1 MIRWILKGML
11 RDKSRSLFPFLVVTV
26 GVALTV
32 GLLGF
37 MDGVFMGMIDMTA
50 KLDTGH
56 IRFVNKPFYE
66 EEHLLPMDRALAGQK
81 KTLAWLREHGDPRI
95 QWSPRIRWGAI
106 MDIPDEEGNTLSQTP
121 VIGMAVQLLD
131 PQSPE
136 RKRLQLEQSVIKGK
150 IPSRSKQILVGYQLA
165 ETLKLTIGDTATLMG
180 QTFDGGLATDNY
192 TVSGFIRFGVAAM
205 DKKMVLID
213 LGDAQQT
220 FYMEN
225 MVTDWLGFLPGSV
238 AYGDYEKIK
247 QRIEQGLAAL
257 MKNPPEDWASDDEP
271 IVLSILDQRN
281 LGEIIK
287 KFELIRGI
295 IVMIFSFLMVLVLW
309 NAGLI
314 NGIHRYGEMG
324 LRLAMGET
332 HKALMASL
340 ALEAFAVGLVG
351 AMAGC
356 LVGGTVVYFL
366 QEVGVDM
373 GDAMAQ
379 SGLMVNDVVRGRLSV
394 EGFIRG
400 IVPGMTASVAGSLI
414 ASLAIFQRSEANL
427 FRELET
433 G

>member
-1 MIRWILKGML
+1 
-11 RDKSRSLFPFLVVTV
+11 
-26 GVALTV
+26 
-32 GLLGF
+32 
-37 MDGVFMGMIDMTA
+37 
-50 KLDTGH
+50 
-56 IRFVNKPFYE
+56 
-66 EEHLLPMDRALAGQK
+66 
-81 KTLAWLREHGDPRI
+81 
-95 QWSPRIRWGAI
+95 

-150 IPSRSKQILVGYQLA
+150 IPSRPREMLVGYQLA
-165 ETLKLTIGDTATLMG
+165 ETLKLKIGDTATLMG

-213 LGDAQQT
+213 LGDAQRT

-238 AYGDYEKIK
+238 SYDEYEKIR
-247 QRIEQGLAAL
+247 QRIAQGLPTL
-257 MKNPPEDWASDDEP
+257 MQNPPEDWAGDEEP

-287 KFELIRGI
+287 KFEFIRGV
-295 IVMIFSFLMVLVLW
+295 IVLIFSFLMVLVLW

-340 ALEAFAVGLVG
+340 ALEALAVGLVG
-351 AMAGC
+351 AVAGC
-356 LVGGTVVYFL
+356 VVGGAVVYFL

-414 ASLAIFQRSEANL
+414 ASLAIFQRSEASL

>member
-1 MIRWILKGML
+1 M
-11 RDKSRSLFPFLVVTV
+11 
-26 GVALTV
+26 V

-50 KLDTGH
+50 KMDTGH

-66 EEHLLPMDRALAGQK
+66 EEHLIPMDRALAGQK
-81 KTLAWLREHGDPRI
+81 KTLAWLKKQGDPRI
-95 QWSPRIRWGAI
+95 QWAPRIRWGAI
-106 MDIPDEEGNTLSQTP
+106 MDVPDEDGNTMSQTP
-121 VIGMAVQLLD
+121 VSGMAIQMLD

-136 RKRLQLEQSVIKGK
+136 RERLQLEQSVIKGQ
-150 IPSRSKQILVGYQLA
+150 IPTGSRQMLVGYQLA
-165 ETLKLTIGDTATLMG
+165 ETLKLKIGDTVTLMG

-192 TVSGFIRFGVAAM
+192 TVAGFIRFGVAAM
-205 DKKMVLID
+205 DKKMALID
-213 LGDAQQT
+213 LADAQQT

-225 MVTDWLGFLPGSV
+225 MVTDWLGFLPVSFS
-238 AYGDYEKIK
+238 YDKYEKIK
-247 QRIEQGLAAL
+247 HRIEQGLTAL
-257 MKNPPEDWASDDEP
+257 KQNPPEDWASDDEP

-281 LGEIIK
+281 IGEIIR
-287 KFELIRGI
+287 KFELIRGV
-295 IVMIFSFLMVLVLW
+295 IVLIFTFLMVLVLW

-340 ALEAFAVGLVG
+340 AWEAFAIGLLG
-351 AMAGC
+351 AVAGC

-379 SGLMVNDVVRGRLSV
+379 SGLMLNDVVRGRLTV

-400 IVPGMTASVAGSLI
+400 VVPGMTASVAGSLI

-427 FRELET
+427 FRELEM